1 MVIMGLFIGNYKENL
16 AMSVRTKDYVYKFWE
31 LVDVI
36 LNAILFILI
45 GMVIIVI
52 DFKMQYI
59 FIGILSVLMVLFSRI
74 IVVFLPK
81 IFLPRTMNFTKRE
94 AKFLVW
100 GGLRGG
106 LSIALVLSLPNS
118 EAKNILL
125 IATYFCV
132 VFSILIQGL
141 TIKKMA
147 MLVK

>member
-1 MVIMGLFIGNYKENL
+1 M
-16 AMSVRTKDYVYKFWE
+16 D
-31 LVDVI
+31 
-36 LNAILFILI
+36 LNN
-45 GMVIIVI
+45 
-52 DFKMQYI
+52 K
-59 FIGILSVLMVLFSRI
+59 
-74 IVVFLPK
+74 
-81 IFLPRTMNFTKRE
+81 E
-94 AKFLVW
+94 AKLLVW

-147 MLVK
+147 PLVK